1 MYACD
6 VVAVVDDDGNNR
18 DIVRQMLEGLAV
30 EVRTYPSA
38 EHFLE
43 DRAAR
48 DAGCLVLD
56 ERMPGMSGLDLQR
69 RLNEMQW
76 RLPIVFLTAHGDV
89 PMAVQAMRAG
99 AIGFL
104 LKPFKL
110 RELVD
115 SVQRA
120 LAHTREQRSLQRR
133 NETVRARF
141 DLLSTREREVLDL
154 LASGLR
160 SKDIAQ
166 TLSISVKTVEEHR
179 TNLMRK
185 TRTASMLE
193 LVRLAAEAAVLSHA
207 GARAN
212 GPR

>member
-1 MYACD
+1 MDVRD
-6 VVAVVDDDGNNR
+6 VVAVVDDDEPNR
-18 DIVRQMLEGLAV
+18 DIVSQMLQRLGI
-30 EVRTYPSA
+30 EVRPYASA
-38 EHFLE
+38 NRFL
-43 DRAAR
+43 DDPAAR

-56 ERMPGMSGLDLQR
+56 VRMPGMTGMELQR

-89 PMAVQAMRAG
+89 PMAVEAMRAG
-99 AIGFL
+99 AMGFL
-104 LKPFKL
+104 LKPFKAE
-110 RELVD
+110 ELFD

-120 LAHTREQRSLQRR
+120 LAHAHEQRVLRR
-133 NETVRARF
+133 RTQTVRARF
-141 DLLSTREREVLDL
+141 DLLSSREREVLDL

-166 TLSISVKTVEEHR
+166 ALSISVKTVEEHR

-193 LVRLAAEAAVLSHA
+193 LVRLATEAAMLPS
-207 GARAN
+207 G
-212 GPR
+212 GPRADGPR